1 MFRVK
6 TSELAICQSVGVIW
20 IDAAGSKCHKLM
32 NELCRDET
40 NGFDLLNIF
49 FFKDFA
55 IFVILKMKIFLTLHL
70 TIFEWSASNFE
81 PFGLGLS
88 REKLCNATIVYY
100 PIKRFRCVSAIG
112 FVPRMFFKKP
122 YNNYLNNLV
131 WSIRTISY
139 RDPSFFLMACMTHAW
154 DIRIEKTHFNTD
166 LARG

>member
-70 TIFEWSASNFE
+70 TIFEWSALNFE

-88 REKLCNATIVYY
+88 REKLCNTKTVYY
-100 PIKRFRCVSAIG
+100 PITCLRCLSTVR
-112 FVPRMFFKKP
+112 FVPRMFFKRP
-122 YNNYLNNLV
+122 YNKYLINLV
-131 WSIRTISY
+131 CSIRTVSY
-139 RDPSFFLMACMTHAW
+139 GNEFFPHGSRASRLSHK
-154 DIRIEKTHFNTD
+154 IGKN
-166 LARG
+166 